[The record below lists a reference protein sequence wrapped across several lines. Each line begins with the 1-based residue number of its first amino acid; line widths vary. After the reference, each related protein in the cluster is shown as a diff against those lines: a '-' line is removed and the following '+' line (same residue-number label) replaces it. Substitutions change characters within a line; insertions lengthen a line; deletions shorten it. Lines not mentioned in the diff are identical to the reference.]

1 MKKKIKLQ
9 KWNWINKMKEI
20 LKKRNKIAEVKL
32 HK

>member
-32 HK
+32 NK